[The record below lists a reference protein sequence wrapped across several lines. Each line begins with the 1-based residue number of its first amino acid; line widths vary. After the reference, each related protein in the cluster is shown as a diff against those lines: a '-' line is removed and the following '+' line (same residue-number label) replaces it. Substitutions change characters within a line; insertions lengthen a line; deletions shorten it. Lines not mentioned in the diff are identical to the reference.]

1 MKLTGKPGAGKPHA
15 GFDEAGTGNGL
26 TVPRQSS
33 TLLDGINSAINI
45 LKTTSIIA
53 V

>member
-33 TLLDGINSAINI
+33 TLLYMS
-45 LKTTSIIA
+45 SSYF
-53 V
+53 